1 MHMAAR
7 VLKLHDMWVPLPGS
21 STKKTLLSTIRN
33 LSFLEFRLVKSRQVL
48 GYLKYPENLSLENR
62 AARLYVTSLR
72 IKGKTAD
79 ISTESVPSFLC
90 FYILHRPHSVPPYVS
105 DMRSA
110 YDDR

>member
-7 VLKLHDMWVPLPGS
+7 VLKLHDMS

-48 GYLKYPENLSLENR
+48 GYLK
-62 AARLYVTSLR
+62 LYVTSLR